1 MPTRPE
7 HRDPGSPRP
16 CRLLGKLPI
25 TPLATALPR
34 RRLGEGPP
42 LSSSLSTPF
51 SACFL
56 PFDWVEGQFLG
67 GPGSLDQHL
76 GQLPHAVLIK
86 MSRATSEALAVQ
98 KKMFGGAWAGHTND
112 PWCVGGRPS
121 SLHQMESIQSM
132 ISRSTIK
139 KRNRVNICD
148 ER

>member
-1 MPTRPE
+1 MPTRPK

-98 KKMFGGAWAGHTND
+98 KKCLGG
-112 PWCVGGRPS
+112 VGRA
-121 SLHQMESIQSM
+121 H
-132 ISRSTIK
+132 K
-139 KRNRVNICD
+139 
-148 ER
+148 